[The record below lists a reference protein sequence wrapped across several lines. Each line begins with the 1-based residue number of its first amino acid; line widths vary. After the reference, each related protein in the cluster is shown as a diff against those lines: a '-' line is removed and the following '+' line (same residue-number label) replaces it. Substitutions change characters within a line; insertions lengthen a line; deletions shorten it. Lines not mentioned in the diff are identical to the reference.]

1 MSGLPFNDASD
12 ACGCCDG
19 VQAATPQAVFNRAGL
34 AGIGYRIGRWADFR
48 ASLLAGLS
56 SAEFPRLNGL
66 LTRDEDDFT
75 VALADA
81 FACAADVLTFY
92 QERTAHEHYLR
103 TATERLSL
111 QELGRLIGYRLRPGV
126 AAETWLAFTLETP
139 PAPPPNLKPEPGA
152 FVSGVPERLS
162 LAAGLKVQSVPGPD
176 EKPQTFETVEAL
188 SEARP
193 QWNAARPWLADA
205 VRPGRGATFTYLA
218 GVRTGLKP
226 GDAVL
231 LVDDDFTADPEAG
244 GDRWDLRMLTRVE
257 ADAAADRTRIE
268 WSRGLGSVRPR
279 KNPAAE
285 PQLHALRRRAAA
297 FGHNAPMWA
306 SMPVVF
312 KEQYPGGGSSTI
324 GFAPDWPDFKASTRL
339 PGQRAA
345 WLDLDG
351 VVSEAAAGSLVV
363 VAKGEFNRSSGPAAG
378 SYVEL
383 YQVRGNSEVSR
394 AQFALSGKVTRLE
407 LAGENFAAQFFGV
420 PRALTVFLQS
430 ERLDFAAHPV
440 VTPVAGE
447 WLPLDLPADGL
458 HAGRRLVV
466 RGERAD
472 GGGGAVHATT
482 IRSVSAQ
489 GARCTLRLDQALPAA
504 LRRDSVV
511 VHLNVALASHGETT
525 TQILGSGD
533 AATPFQRFELRQL
546 PLTWRAAASEAGA
559 SPELTLRVG
568 ELRWSPRDTLHGAA
582 RDERAYALRD
592 DEQGRLWVEFGD
604 GVQGARL
611 PGGQGNVR
619 ATYRSGIGAAGNVRA
634 ETLTQLGARPLGLK
648 GVANPLQ
655 ASGGT
660 DPEAADD
667 ARRNMPLATR
677 TLGRVVSLPDYE
689 DHARA
694 YAGIA
699 KAQAAVLALPRGR
712 CIVITV
718 AAPEGATIDETS
730 PVWTG
735 LLAALKAAGDPLV
748 PVQLLAAQR
757 SPLHLGLRVRC
768 DPERDEAAVLAA
780 VEQALREDFGFL
792 ARELGQPVQRS
803 AVLASAHRV
812 PGVLAVQLTALYGGS
827 APAAQTL
834 PGVHER
840 LLAGRLRVGAGG
852 LPLPAELLTL
862 HTGPLARLEAMP

>member
-1 MSGLPFNDASD
+1 MNGAPDTE

-66 LTRDEDDFT
+66 LTRDEGDFT
-75 VALADA
+75 IALADA
-81 FACAADVLTFY
+81 FACAADVLAFY
-92 QERTAHEHYLR
+92 QERTANEHYLR
-103 TATERLSL
+103 TATERVSL

-139 PAPPPNLKPEPGA
+139 PLPPPNLKPEPGA
-152 FVSGVPERLS
+152 FVSGVPESLA

-188 SEARP
+188 AEARP
-193 QWNAARPWLADA
+193 AWNAARPWLADEVVPA
-205 VRPGRGATFTYLA
+205 RGATFTYLA
-218 GVRTGLKP
+218 GVRTGLKA
-226 GDAVL
+226 GDAVV
-231 LVDDDFTADPEAG
+231 LVDDDFTANPVAG
-244 GDRWDLRMLTRVE
+244 GDRWDLRVLTRVD
-257 ADAAADRTRIE
+257 ADAGADRTRIE
-268 WSRGLGSVRPR
+268 WSRGLGSVRPY
-279 KNPAAE
+279 KDPASA
-285 PQLHALRRRAAA
+285 PRLYALRRRASA

-324 GFAPDWPDFKASTRL
+324 GFAPDWPAFTASAKA
-339 PGQRAA
+339 PGAAVA
-345 WLDLDG
+345 WLDLDS
-351 VVSEAAAGSLVV
+351 VVSEAAAGSLAV
-363 VAKGEFNRSSGPAAG
+363 VAKGEFNRTSGPAAG

-383 YQVRGNSEVSR
+383 YKVRGNSEVSR
-394 AQFALSGKVTRLE
+394 AQFALSGKVSRLE
-407 LAGENFAAQFFGV
+407 LAGENFAAQFFDR
-420 PRALTVFLQS
+420 PRELTVFLQS
-430 ERLDFAAHPV
+430 ERLDFAPHPV
-440 VTPVAGE
+440 TTPVAGE

-458 HAGRRLVV
+458 HPGRRLVV
-466 RGERAD
+466 RGERVA
-472 GGGGAVHATT
+472 GGTAVVHRTT

-489 GARCTLRLDQALPAA
+489 GARCTLRLDDALPAPLVRA
-504 LRRDSVV
+504 SVV

-533 AATPFQRFELRQL
+533 AAMPFQRFELRQL

-559 SPELTLRVG
+559 SAEITLSVGDLRWTLRDS
-568 ELRWSPRDTLHGAA
+568 LFGAA

-592 DEQGRLWVEFGD
+592 DEAGRLWVEFGD

-611 PGGQGNVR
+611 PSGQSNVR

-634 ETLTQLGARPLGLK
+634 ETLTQLGTRPLGLK
-648 GVANPLQ
+648 GVANPLP

-660 DPEAADD
+660 DPEPADD

-677 TLGRVVSLPDYE
+677 TLGRVVSLLDYE
-689 DHARA
+689 DFARA

-712 CIVITV
+712 TIVITV
-718 AAPEGATIDETS
+718 AAPEGSTIDETS

-735 LLAALKAAGDPLV
+735 LLAALKDAGDPLV
-748 PVQLLAAQR
+748 PVQLLAAMR

-768 DPERDEAAVLAA
+768 AADRDEAVVLAA

-812 PGVLAVQLTALYGGS
+812 PGVLAVQLTDLHGGS

-840 LLAGRLRVGAGG
+840 LLANRMRAGAGG
-852 LPLPAELLTL
+852 GALAAELLTL
-862 HTGPLARLEAMP
+862 DAGPLARLETMA